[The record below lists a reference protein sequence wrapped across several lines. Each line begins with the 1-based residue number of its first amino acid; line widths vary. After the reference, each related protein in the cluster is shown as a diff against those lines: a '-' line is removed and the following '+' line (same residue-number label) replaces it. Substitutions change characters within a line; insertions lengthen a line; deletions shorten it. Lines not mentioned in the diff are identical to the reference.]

1 MKYINIYSIKFKSL
15 ILIIFLVANN
25 IMREHQNFLLTTP
38 STAEKLKIKFQI
50 LHHRLD
56 IK

>member
-1 MKYINIYSIKFKSL
+1 
-15 ILIIFLVANN
+15 
-25 IMREHQNFLLTTP
+25 MREHQNFLLTTP